1 MYHWTRCSLLRSR
14 DRLDLGSDAATD
26 SGQRPARC
34 HRDHHDDR
42 GWRSGQHLAQGRE
55 AVRVVRDRSRHEL
68 FGLPGGWAY
77 HSTAHR
83 CCSFGGCLLLCRS
96 PRQMLPLRRSSV
108 EGRESSVHRR
118 GQPSPRCRCAWWQTW
133 MGSRSMTRRAAER
146 DGKRR
151 PGEPHCPR
159 REEPMYDP
167 SAQPGRSRAC

>member
-14 DRLDLGSDAATD
+14 DRLYLGSDAAID

-34 HRDHHDDR
+34 HRDHHGDR

-77 HSTAHR
+77 HSTAPR

-108 EGRESSVHRR
+108 EGEGRVVSCPTRERTSRVARARFIDEGNPPQGVGAPGGRHGWAR
-118 GQPSPRCRCAWWQTW
+118 GR
-133 MGSRSMTRRAAER
+133 
-146 DGKRR
+146 
-151 PGEPHCPR
+151 
-159 REEPMYDP
+159 
-167 SAQPGRSRAC
+167 